1 MDFYD
6 YATMHD
12 LLRRAGLTKEPP
24 AVFYRELQ
32 TAACLERARG
42 VPAMAVEYNR
52 YTSEYNWCHAGRPYY
67 KLWPGIIPLLAGIG
81 VDVPVDYLRL
91 PFHAFLV
98 RMPTQDN
105 PLRIDDEHVVRS
117 ILVHDGENNVG
128 QRRMFL
134 WIDVGEMGIDG
145 SPILTFC
152 QLDCQPGLAIE
163 EAFNLLPRPE
173 APGLHVSRE
182 LQEQCLRI
190 VVSVCFLATGADR
203 LIEPEVLSKDL
214 ARYLDSKKRDPAAA
228 ERLVE
233 KAKRRGKQ
241 GWHVGQHERVLHLGR
256 VPERGEDV
264 GSSAHGQLRHQH
276 QRRAHFRLLPAG
288 RVTFVRQATV
298 RPDLPPPEQAAGYRV
313 QG

>member
-32 TAACLERARG
+32 TAAYLERARG
-42 VPAMAVEYNR
+42 VEGMAVEYNR
-52 YTSEYNWCHAGRPYY
+52 YTSEYNWCQAGRPYY
-67 KLWPGIIPLLAGIG
+67 KLWPGIIPLLAGVG

-91 PFHAFLV
+91 PFEAFLV
-98 RMPTQDN
+98 RLPMQDN

-163 EAFNLLPRPE
+163 AAFNLLPRQE
-173 APGLHVSRE
+173 AAFLRLTNRLPGR
-182 LQEQCLRI
+182 R
-190 VVSVCFLATGADR
+190 
-203 LIEPEVLSKDL
+203 
-214 ARYLDSKKRDPAAA
+214 RDPIVAVDSPFRRLQGTD
-228 ERLVE
+228 ERLSIRTYIHDQPLGQPD
-233 KAKRRGKQ
+233 RRTAG
-241 GWHVGQHERVLHLGR
+241 
-256 VPERGEDV
+256 
-264 GSSAHGQLRHQH
+264 LR
-276 QRRAHFRLLPAG
+276 RSIITFR
-288 RVTFVRQATV
+288 
-298 RPDLPPPEQAAGYRV
+298 
-313 QG
+313 